1 MTLLLDASLS
11 KRDLSSASIRPLAD
25 KLVAYYADKLAF
37 LNEAMY
43 DYVFIP
49 FAVLL
54 WEALVY
60 VHTRHMRCHR
70 RTVLGM
76 AAADMWLRLPRAWWR
91 PGWSCGTA
99 CSLATNTATR
109 LCEVWRTC
117 VA

>member
-60 VHTRHMRCHR
+60 VHTPDMRCHR
-70 RTVLGM
+70 RAMLGMVPLTRGCLCLVLGG
-76 AAADMWLRLPRAWWR
+76 AQAGAVEPRVLW
-91 PGWSCGTA
+91 
-99 CSLATNTATR
+99 
-109 LCEVWRTC
+109 
-117 VA
+117 